1 MTVTTSAEAVWIAR
15 ARAGDRA
22 AFAALVARYE
32 RRIYRFL
39 CRRLG
44 NADDAAD
51 LTQETF
57 LKAYCALAR
66 TGPDLNVSA
75 WLHRI
80 ALNASL
86 DLWRRRRRLGR
97 LPSEPW
103 DGAVREPT
111 WERADDPEE
120 RVLGHETQR
129 AVWRALLAMAPRN
142 RQALLLRE
150 FEGLSCAEIGAI
162 MGVSARAV
170 KARLYRAR
178 EEFRARYLALET
190 SPERTARR

>member
-1 MTVTTSAEAVWIAR
+1 VCIAR

-44 NADDAAD
+44 NADDDAD

-57 LKAYCALAR
+57 LKAYRALAR
-66 TGPDLNVSA
+66 TGPELNVSA

-80 ALNASL
+80 AVNASL
-86 DLWRRRRRLGR
+86 DLWRRHRRLRR
-97 LPSEPW
+97 LPSASWGE
-103 DGAVREPT
+103 AVREPT

-129 AVWRALLAMAPRN
+129 AVWCVLLAMAPRN

-150 FEGLSCAEIGAI
+150 YEGLTCAEIGAI

-170 KARLYRAR
+170 KARLFRAR
-178 EEFRARYLALET
+178 QEFRALYLALEI
-190 SPERTARR
+190 SPERTARQ